1 MPSRNESEAGM
12 APFCSKKS
20 TLHIDWAYELINME
34 CFLMRTGINNK
45 AERKKRSCLDSG
57 GFPLKVME
65 KPPKPW

>member
-1 MPSRNESEAGM
+1 
-12 APFCSKKS
+12 
-20 TLHIDWAYELINME
+20 
-34 CFLMRTGINNK
+34 MRTGINNK